1 MENLVA
7 EVRKLTSSLAKLE
20 SELAVSKNITTVL
33 SGRLVLMERR
43 CWANAQYSRRECVE
57 AVGMPSSFFQN
68 QQEDSVCKVF
78 EKVNCNV
85 VKYNL
90 KDCHRLKGNGVIVKF
105 S

>member
-43 CWANAQYSRRECVE
+43 CWANAQYSERMCGSCRD
-57 AVGMPSSFFQN
+57 AFIILSKPAGGLS
-68 QQEDSVCKVF
+68 
-78 EKVNCNV
+78 
-85 VKYNL
+85 L
-90 KDCHRLKGNGVIVKF
+90 
-105 S
+105 